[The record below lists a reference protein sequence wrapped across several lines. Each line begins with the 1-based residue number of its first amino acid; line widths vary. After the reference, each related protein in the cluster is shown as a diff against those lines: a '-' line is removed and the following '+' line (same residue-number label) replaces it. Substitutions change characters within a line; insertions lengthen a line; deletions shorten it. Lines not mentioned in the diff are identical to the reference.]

1 MTRGEVEILNIYLHG
16 DSSQGAVSGIVDRE
30 LVSFSSFIQNLSS
43 GQQDRRRVVKPSLHL
58 IQNFLFTVPIY
69 IAACSIFISVGS

>member
-30 LVSFSSFIQNLSS
+30 LVSFSSFIQNCQVDNKIEEGL
-43 GQQDRRRVVKPSLHL
+43 
-58 IQNFLFTVPIY
+58 
-69 IAACSIFISVGS
+69 